1 MNKSVNINGVKTK
14 VNFEYNQEAIS
25 TEYLGKK
32 VRYKYFSGKEKI
44 VTTVNSLVKDSVI
57 FTINGTDYSVYAVTT
72 NKVNRGGWL
81 VTGYKYEYNG
91 VRFTSEKKVIEYILS

>member
-14 VNFEYNQEAIS
+14 VDFEYNKGIIS

-44 VTTVNSLVKDSVI
+44 VATVNSLVKDSVI

-72 NKVNRGGWL
+72 NKVDRSGWL
-81 VTGYKYEYNG
+81 VSGYKYEYNG
-91 VRFTSEKKVIEYILS
+91 VRFASEKKVIEYILS

>member
-14 VNFEYNQEAIS
+14 VNFEYKEGTLS

-32 VRYKYFSGKEKI
+32 VRYKYFSGKDKI
-44 VTTVNSLVKDSVI
+44 IATVNSLVKHSVI
-57 FTINGTDYSVYAVTT
+57 FTINGTDYSVYAITT

>member
-14 VNFEYNQEAIS
+14 VDFEYNKGIIS

-44 VTTVNSLVKDSVI
+44 VATVNS
-57 FTINGTDYSVYAVTT
+57 
-72 NKVNRGGWL
+72 
-81 VTGYKYEYNG
+81 
-91 VRFTSEKKVIEYILS
+91 